1 MIPEKEIKAVILQFL
16 EKRAQRLGIK
26 EKFLL
31 SDFELLRS
39 GLLDSMSFLDLI
51 AALEEHF
58 KIQIDFED
66 KSPSEFSTLAGLVK
80 MVQASAQPSPKERGQ
95 EP

>member
-1 MIPEKEIKAVILQFL
+1 MPSEKEIRSIILQFL
-16 EKRAQRLGIK
+16 ESRAQRLGIK

-31 SDFELLRS
+31 SDFELLKS

-51 AALEEHF
+51 AALEEQF

-66 KSPSEFSTLAGLVK
+66 KSPSQFSTLAGLVK
-80 MVQASAQPSPKERGQ
+80 LVQEAKK
-95 EP
+95 

>member
-1 MIPEKEIKAVILQFL
+1 MFTDKEIKTFILRFL

-31 SDFELLRS
+31 NDFELIKS

-51 AALEEHF
+51 AALEDRF
-58 KIQIDFED
+58 KVQIDFDD
-66 KSPSEFSTLAGLVK
+66 KSPAEFTTLVGLTKLVSEAK
-80 MVQASAQPSPKERGQ
+80 KIQ
-95 EP
+95 

>member
-1 MIPEKEIKAVILQFL
+1 MFTEKEIKTFILRFL
-16 EKRAQRLGIK
+16 EGKAKRLGIK

-31 SDFELLRS
+31 NDFELIKS

-51 AALEEHF
+51 IELETHF

-66 KSPSEFSTLAGLVK
+66 KNPSEFTTLTGLVK
-80 MVQASAQPSPKERGQ
+80 LVSEAKNKQ
-95 EP
+95 

>member
-1 MIPEKEIKAVILQFL
+1 MPSEKKIRSIILQFL
-16 EKRAQRLGIK
+16 QKRAQRLGIK
-26 EKFLL
+26 EKLLL

-51 AALEEHF
+51 AALEEQF

-66 KSPSEFSTLAGLVK
+66 KSSSEFSTLAGLVK
-80 MVQASAQPSPKERGQ
+80 MVQEAKK
-95 EP
+95 

>member
-1 MIPEKEIKAVILQFL
+1 MFTEKEIKTFILRFL
-16 EKRAQRLGIK
+16 QEKSRRLGIK

-31 SDFELLRS
+31 SDFELIKS

-51 AALEEHF
+51 TELETHF

-66 KSPSEFSTLAGLVK
+66 KNPSEFTTLAGLIRVVSEAK
-80 MVQASAQPSPKERGQ
+80 KIQ
-95 EP
+95 